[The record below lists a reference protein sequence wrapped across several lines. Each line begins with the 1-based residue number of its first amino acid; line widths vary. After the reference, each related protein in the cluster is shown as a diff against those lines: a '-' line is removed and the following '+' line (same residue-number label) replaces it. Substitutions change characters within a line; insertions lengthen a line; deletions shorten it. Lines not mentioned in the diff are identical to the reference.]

1 MLLSF
6 FICNFAKKFFMK
18 KLYVKNFGPVKEAN
32 VELRDINLFI
42 GEQSIGKSTLAKL
55 ITILTDYISLCK
67 LIISSETGWMEQL
80 KVYNL
85 DVYKDNKYKIKYD
98 IEESNITFH
107 VDISPNKLSSYML
120 RGGKRVTKKDSIILE
135 LLNLKPI
142 FHKELFFNIISK
154 KKSISESGNNSD
166 ELIEFMNNSLYVPAE
181 RILYSVIS
189 KLMPALQLTKSTIP
203 NNFLRFMVE
212 LTNAKSTYPLLDVP
226 LLNISYKNDG
236 SEDYFILKNNK
247 NEYPLTTASSGIQ
260 STIPLLLV
268 LQYAINKREYSSFVI
283 EEPECNLFPEKQVE
297 LLKFIISVVKNDK
310 RTLTITTHS
319 PYLLSAMNNYLY
331 AGTLVHTFGDNI
343 RESVSEIL
351 SESYQL
357 KPGECSVYSLGERI
371 NGYGI
376 YCKSLIDEKTGM
388 IDYNTLDSVTAIMS
402 EEFDKLED
410 AFIQM
415 NR

>member
-1 MLLSF
+1 
-6 FICNFAKKFFMK
+6 
-18 KLYVKNFGPVKEAN
+18 
-32 VELRDINLFI
+32 
-42 GEQSIGKSTLAKL
+42 
-55 ITILTDYISLCK
+55 
-67 LIISSETGWMEQL
+67 
-80 KVYNL
+80 
-85 DVYKDNKYKIKYD
+85 
-98 IEESNITFH
+98 
-107 VDISPNKLSSYML
+107 
-120 RGGKRVTKKDSIILE
+120 
-135 LLNLKPI
+135 
-142 FHKELFFNIISK
+142 
-154 KKSISESGNNSD
+154 
-166 ELIEFMNNSLYVPAE
+166 MNNSLYVPAE

-189 KLMPALQLTKSTIP
+189 KLMPALQLTKSTITD
-203 NNFLRFMVE
+203 NFLRFMVE
-212 LTNAKSTYPLLDVP
+212 LTNAKSTYPLLDIP
-226 LLNISYKNDG
+226 LLDISYKNDG

-297 LLKFIISVVKNDK
+297 LLKFIISVVKNDN

-331 AGTLVHTFGDNI
+331 AGTLVHNFGDNI

-371 NGYGI
+371 NGDGV

-388 IDYNTLDSVTAIMS
+388 IDYNTLDSVTSIMS
-402 EEFDKLED
+402 EEFDKLEE
-410 AFIQM
+410 AYIQM
-415 NR
+415 NRKL

>member
-1 MLLSF
+1 
-6 FICNFAKKFFMK
+6 MK
-18 KLYVKNFGPVKEAN
+18 KLYVKNFGPVKESI

-55 ITILTDYISLCK
+55 ITILTDHISLCK
-67 LIISSETGWMEQL
+67 LILLSETGWIEQL

-85 DVYKDNKYKIKYD
+85 DIYKNDKYKIIYD
-98 IEESNITFH
+98 MEEGCIKFHIEIL
-107 VDISPNKLSSYML
+107 PNKLSSSML
-120 RGGKRVTKKDSIILE
+120 KGGKRVTKKDNIILE

-142 FHKELFFNIISK
+142 FHKELFLNIISK
-154 KKSISESGNNSD
+154 KKSTSESGNNSD
-166 ELIEFMNNSLYVPAE
+166 ELIDFMNNSLYVPAE

-189 KLMPALQLTKSTIP
+189 KLMPALQLTKSTITD
-203 NNFLRFMVE
+203 NFLRFMVE
-212 LTNAKSTYPLLDVP
+212 LTNAKSTYPLLDIP
-226 LLNISYKNDG
+226 LLDISYKNDG

-297 LLKFIISVVKNDK
+297 LLKFIISVVKNDN

-331 AGTLVHTFGDNI
+331 AGTLVHNFGDNI

-371 NGYGI
+371 NGDGV

-388 IDYNTLDSVTAIMS
+388 IDYNTLDSVTSIMS
-402 EEFDKLED
+402 EEFDKLEE
-410 AFIQM
+410 AYIQM
-415 NR
+415 NRKL